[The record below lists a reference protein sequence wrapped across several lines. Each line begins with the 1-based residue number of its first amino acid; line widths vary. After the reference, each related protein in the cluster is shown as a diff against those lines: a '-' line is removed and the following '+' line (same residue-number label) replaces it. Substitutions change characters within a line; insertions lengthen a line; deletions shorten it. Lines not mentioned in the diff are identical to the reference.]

1 MLTYTAPDSPVEEH
15 IPSSNAKLAS
25 YPNVN
30 PRKKWEL
37 YFNLCGQ

>member
-1 MLTYTAPDSPVEEH
+1 MLIYTPLDSPVEEH
-15 IPSSNAKLAS
+15 IPSSYKKKDS

-37 YFNLCGQ
+37 HFNLYGQ